1 MSNIANTET
10 QDTKRTGKRSN
21 EAEILATWNH
31 VVPKT
36 LRYDEEGLHANKQT
50 VEIRTRDINGQ
61 PDGKSRRIATSDLFQ
76 CFWTEET
83 KDHLDRAKRSAKR
96 KLSTKSRDEGL
107 ESLAKLDTVEAAQ
120 VACCKTPGHPRI
132 VKARAAIAEAKA
144 KLDAKA
150 EAVPTKADK
159 PKAEKPKRETVEERK
174 ARLAKAEQA
183 A

>member
-1 MSNIANTET
+1 MSDIATTET

-31 VVPKT
+31 VVPGT
-36 LRYDEEGLHANKQT
+36 LRYDEDGLHANKQT
-50 VEIRTRDINGQ
+50 VEIQTRDIHGAKDGQ
-61 PDGKSRRIATSDLFQ
+61 TRRIATSDLFQ

-83 KDHLDRAKRSAKR
+83 KDRLDRAKRSAKR

-107 ESLAKLDTVEAAQ
+107 ASLEALDTVEAAQ
-120 VACCKTPGHPRI
+120 VANCKTPGHPRI
-132 VKARAAIAEAKA
+132 VKARAVLAENAE
-144 KLDAKA
+144 KLAAKA
-150 EAVPTKADK
+150 EATKQDK
-159 PKAEKPKRETVEERK
+159 PKAEKPKRETKEERK